1 MTKLRTTFTPGRVVD
16 VEDGEF
22 IDLKRQ
28 GLIHSHEPID
38 KENSFIATQF
48 ESVASPKRWEDGD
61 VVETPKGDLSTNA
74 SDDKK
79 KGA

>member
-28 GLIHSHEPID
+28 GLIHSHESID
-38 KENSFIATQF
+38 QDSLIATQF
-48 ESVASPKRWEDGD
+48 KSVASPNRWKDGD

-74 SDDKK
+74 ADDTK

>member
-38 KENSFIATQF
+38 QDSFIATQF
-48 ESVASPKRWEDGD
+48 KSVASPNRWKDGD
-61 VVETPKGDLSTNA
+61 AVETPRGDLSTNA
-74 SDDKK
+74 ADDTK

>member
-28 GLIHSHEPID
+28 GLIHSHESID
-38 KENSFIATQF
+38 QDSFISTQF
-48 ESVASPKRWEDGD
+48 KSVASPNRWKDGN

-74 SDDKK
+74 ADDTK